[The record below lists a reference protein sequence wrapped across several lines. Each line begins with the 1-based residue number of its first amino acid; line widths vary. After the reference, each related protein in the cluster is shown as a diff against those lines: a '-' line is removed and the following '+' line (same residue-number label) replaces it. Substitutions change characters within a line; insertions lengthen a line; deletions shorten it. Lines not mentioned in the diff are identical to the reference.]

1 MDDIPLD
8 LQNKS
13 VEFLKALNAE
23 SEGDELELG
32 YYVIKLGEQ
41 LGFSTRETTQILTFL
56 LKQGYIRNTGHDK
69 FITISQLGKKFIES
83 ITPQKMPSD
92 NGSSLG
98 KFSIFISR
106 INEHKEISKKLK
118 ELLESHFGEK
128 IQVFDADDPNCIP
141 FSADWFTT
149 IKEGIQSC
157 NLMIILCSPLSVKR
171 PWINFEAG
179 AATILGKS
187 IGPICFAGQT
197 AGNLPSPLNYI
208 RSQAVDLTDHEKF
221 KQYFDGLLNGVAH
234 ELKTE
239 TPNLNVLETDF
250 FKLLDGSRDGNS
262 RKPPIVGIKGF

>member
-1 MDDIPLD
+1 MDETTPEM
-8 LQNKS
+8 QKKS

-23 SEGDELELG
+23 TEGDELELG

-41 LGFSTRETTQILTFL
+41 LGFSTQETTQILAFL

-83 ITPQKMPSD
+83 LSPPKILSGND
-92 NGSSLG
+92 SSPE
-98 KFSIFISR
+98 KYAIFISR

-118 ELLESHFGEK
+118 ELLESLFAEK

-157 NLMIILCSPLSVKR
+157 NLMIILCSPSSVQR

-179 AATILGKS
+179 AATILEKS
-187 IGPICFAGQT
+187 IGPICFAGQN

-208 RSQAVDLTDHEKF
+208 RSQAVDLTDREKF

-234 ELKTE
+234 QLKTE
-239 TPNLNVLETDF
+239 TPNVNVLETDF
-250 FKLLDGSRDGNS
+250 FKLLDRSREGNP
-262 RKPPIVGIKGF
+262 RKPPIVAIKGF